1 MWTLLQQSPT
11 PNKSTVDKAI
21 VVCPA
26 SLVRNWA
33 NELIKWLGAGAI
45 NPLAIDGSLS
55 KADMIAAV
63 RQWCATTGRSVSQP
77 VIIVSYES
85 LRNLGEQLG
94 QTQIGLLL
102 CDEAH
107 RLKNSDNQTYTQL
120 SKLNVQR
127 RVLLTGTPVQ
137 NDLTEYFSLLNFA
150 LPGYL
155 GSRLDFRKNYELAI
169 AKGRDADAS
178 ELQRDKCQEKLKE
191 LAVLVNRFVIRRTN
205 DLLTKYRTWRRRC
218 RADAVVPV
226 KYEHVVFCTLSP
238 FQVALY
244 NKMITSPET
253 RALISASGGNPLVA
267 IGMFQKLCNHPDLL
281 DLTNIPDAK
290 EIFPDGYD
298 PNKKRRELV
307 PAFSGKM
314 LVLERCVGNLDAS

>member
-1 MWTLLQQSPT
+1 
-11 PNKSTVDKAI
+11 
-21 VVCPA
+21 
-26 SLVRNWA
+26 
-33 NELIKWLGAGAI
+33 
-45 NPLAIDGSLS
+45 
-55 KADMIAAV
+55 MIASV

-94 QTQIGLLL
+94 QTQVGLLL

-107 RLKNSDNQTYTQL
+107 RLKNSDNQTYTSL

-150 LPGYL
+150 LPSYL
-155 GSRLDFRKNYELAI
+155 GTRLEFRKNYELAI

-178 ELQRDKCQEKLKE
+178 EVQREKCQEKLKE

-205 DLLTKYRTWRRRC
+205 DLLTKYRACAVQSAVTD
-218 RADAVVPV
+218 DAVPV

-238 FQVALY
+238 FQIALY

-281 DLTNIPDAK
+281 DLTNISDAK
-290 EIFPDGYD
+290 DIFPDGYD
-298 PNKKRRELV
+298 PNKKRRDIV

-314 LVLERCVGNLDAS
+314 LVLERFVVVVIRRGV